1 MKCKLAALM
10 LPVACLTLGA
20 FQASAAAEA
29 PLRKY
34 RPVWSLSGKV
44 TALGSG
50 TFEQELIRLA
60 DTFQRI
66 YRGVEVAVEKS
77 ATVEAPPALA
87 SGKAQIGVMSR
98 SMTRAESA
106 RVEEKSG
113 APPEAFPV
121 ALDALAI
128 LVHPENPI
136 RCLSLPQIDAIFSAN
151 RLTADGKVVATW
163 GDLGLSGDWREKS
176 PVAFG
181 RRAGS
186 TTTEFFRNAVL
197 GGDVLRPGVTLLDDG
212 LAVAAAVAANK
223 FAIGYS
229 SIGFLNSGVRAVPI
243 ATPGE
248 GCVEPTAENVARGR
262 YPLTRSFYLYLAR
275 SPDAQL
281 NAIAVEFVRYVLS
294 REGQL
299 ELLESGL
306 VPVGRDVQDIND
318 RKLKAFRGRRA
329 HQGS

>member
-1 MKCKLAALM
+1 MKRKLAAM
-10 LPVACLTLGA
+10 LLPGACLIVGA
-20 FQASAAAEA
+20 LQASAVAEA

-34 RPVWSLSGKV
+34 RPVWSLAGKV

-50 TFEQELIRLA
+50 TFEQQLTRLA
-60 DTFQRI
+60 DNFQHI

-77 ATVEAPPALA
+77 ATVEAPLALA
-87 SGKAQIGVMSR
+87 SGRAQIGVMSR

-113 APPEAFPV
+113 ASPAGFPV

-128 LVHPENPI
+128 LVNAENPI
-136 RCLSLPQIDAIFSAN
+136 RCLSLSQIDAIFSAN
-151 RLTADGKVVATW
+151 RLMADGKVVASW
-163 GDLGLSGDWREKS
+163 GDLGLSGDWQGKS
-176 PVAFG
+176 PVAIG

-186 TTTEFFRNAVL
+186 NTTEFLRNAIL
-197 GGDVLRPGVTLLDDG
+197 GGDVLRSGVTLLDDG
-212 LAVAAAVAANK
+212 RAVAAAVAADK
-223 FAIGYS
+223 HAIGYS

-248 GCVEPTAENVARGR
+248 GCVEPTAENVVRGR
-262 YPLTRSFYLYLAR
+262 YPLTRSLYLYLAH
-275 SPDAQL
+275 SPDPRL
-281 NAIAVEFVRYVLS
+281 NAIGVEFVRYVLS

-306 VPVGRDVQDIND
+306 APVGRDVQDIND
-318 RKLKAFRGRRA
+318 RKLKAFRGRR
-329 HQGS
+329 GL